1 MTDPSAGQGQ
11 PSQDE
16 PTSYPDETVV
26 SPWSAPAPSQGG
38 AIPQPPSP
46 QGSPHPGAQASDA
59 AQPPYP
65 GAQSAYPASQP
76 QYPVAQPYPGAQP
89 QHPGAQ
95 QPYPGAQQ
103 PYPGGQPGSAQTPYP
118 AAPPYPGG
126 PQGAYPGAPQ
136 AGQAGPR
143 VVPQNIQTAFYVMLA
158 GAIVTVLSALYSL
171 TTISDLRAEAERSSE
186 GVLSE
191 SGIDMIVYGA
201 LGGAVIG
208 ALITAGLWVW
218 MAFTTRAGKN
228 WARITGTV
236 FFGINVLFYLFGLV
250 SLFTGVEGQLIPV
263 LFSTVILAIGIAA
276 LVLIWNRKSAPY
288 FAPPPPIGY
297 LPYPGYPPN
306 G

>member
-1 MTDPSAGQGQ
+1 MTDPSAGQGKS
-11 PSQDE
+11 SQDE

-26 SPWSAPAPSQGG
+26 SPWSAPAPPQGG
-38 AIPQPPSP
+38 PIPQPPTP
-46 QGSPHPGAQASDA
+46 QGTAYPGAQAPEA
-59 AQPPYP
+59 AQP
-65 GAQSAYPASQP
+65 Q
-76 QYPVAQPYPGAQP
+76 YPGAQP
-89 QHPGAQ
+89 AYPAAQPQFPGAQPQNPGAQ
-95 QPYPGAQQ
+95 QPQYPGAQYSAAQ
-103 PYPGGQPGSAQTPYP
+103 PQYPGAQPGSAQTPYP
-118 AAPPYPGG
+118 APPYPGG
-126 PQGAYPGAPQ
+126 PPGAYPGAPQ
-136 AGQAGPR
+136 AGPAGPR

-171 TTISDLRAEAERSSE
+171 TTISDIRAEAERSSE
-186 GVLSE
+186 GELSE

-218 MAFTTRAGKN
+218 MAFANRSGKN
-228 WARITGTV
+228 WARITSTV

-276 LVLIWNRKSAPY
+276 LVLLWNRKSAWY

-306 G
+306 A